1 MHHNVP
7 MAPISPVLKT
17 AYAVVPVSS
26 DVTLNKAGIAAF
38 AKSLVSSSSLSS
50 SSGSYISMIP
60 TQSFWSEEPLHP
72 IPVEHGS
79 KYIADWIF
87 MVSLL
92 NFSFWSELGDT
103 TDQGRFAV
111 TYQDGVDGKGK
122 GVVKDWT
129 GYWSLP
135 AAVNRGT
142 PTSLEAIISH
152 SSKS

>member
-1 MHHNVP
+1 MHHNVRT
-7 MAPISPVLKT
+7 APINPVLKT

-26 DVTLNKAGIAAF
+26 DVTLNKTGIAAF
-38 AKSLVSSSSLSS
+38 AKSLVSPSTSSSP
-50 SSGSYISMIP
+50 SGSYTSVIP

-72 IPVEHGS
+72 IPVKHGS
-79 KYIADWIF
+79 KYISEWIF

-92 NFSFWSELGDT
+92 NFSFWSQLGDT
-103 TDQGRFAV
+103 IEQGRFAV

-122 GVVKDWT
+122 GIAKDWT

-142 PTSLEAIISH
+142 STSLRSYFQPLI
-152 SSKS
+152 